1 MGDAEHELGGG
12 RAQRCG
18 ARATGSSPSGGRD
31 GRTECDGS
39 AVLRQQLWQKR
50 ECASSRCA
58 PRLRAAHTVSQY
70 STYAG
75 AFARRDSPT
84 ARLMASRIC
93 SGVASAPT
101 SMVGAV
107 GETDAR
113 PPSAH
118 VTLMLIGVKMSR
130 VKNATN
136 WLTKLSC
143 VSIFAAPCEHC
154 EAVATVL
161 GGRSPKIQPAAN
173 DFSTTWAEGFRPV
186 STVA

>member
-1 MGDAEHELGGG
+1 MQSTNWEG
-12 RAQRCG
+12 G
-18 ARATGSSPSGGRD
+18 ARNAVARGQRARARRAAGTVAQSATRLPSYGSN
-31 GRTECDGS
+31 
-39 AVLRQQLWQKR
+39 
-50 ECASSRCA
+50 SSRNERAHLADAPLVCA
-58 PRLRAAHTVSQY
+58 LPLRFL
-70 STYAG
+70 STRQYAG

-143 VSIFAAPCEHC
+143 VSIFAAPWEHC

-161 GGRSPKIQPAAN
+161 GGTSPKIQPAAN
-173 DFSTTWAEGFRPV
+173 DFSTT
-186 STVA
+186 

>member
-1 MGDAEHELGGG
+1 MQSTNWEG
-12 RAQRCG
+12 G
-18 ARATGSSPSGGRD
+18 ARNAVARGQRARPAGRPDGGTKCDASAASLSS
-31 GRTECDGS
+31 CK
-39 AVLRQQLWQKR
+39 AQKR
-50 ECASSRCA
+50 EGASCRCA
-58 PRLRAAHTVSQY
+58 PRLRAALTVSQY

-161 GGRSPKIQPAAN
+161 GGTSPKIQPAAN

-186 STVA
+186 STVAW